1 MIYLINKNTDPC
13 LNHAIEEFFLR
24 DTKEDVY
31 SLWRNE
37 KTLLLGKNQDVYQEI
52 DIPEA
57 QKRNIQIVRRLSGGG
72 TVYTDPSNMQY
83 TFIAR
88 GGLSKG

>member
-37 KTLLLGKNQDVYQEI
+37 KLYFLVKI
-52 DIPEA
+52 
-57 QKRNIQIVRRLSGGG
+57 K
-72 TVYTDPSNMQY
+72 M
-83 TFIAR
+83 FIR
-88 GGLSKG
+88 K